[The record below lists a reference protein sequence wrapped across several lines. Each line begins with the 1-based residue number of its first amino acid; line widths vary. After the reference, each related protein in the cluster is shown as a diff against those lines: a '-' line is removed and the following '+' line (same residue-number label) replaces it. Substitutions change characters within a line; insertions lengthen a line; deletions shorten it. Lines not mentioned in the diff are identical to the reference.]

1 MKVSRS
7 KTEYLCING
16 ENDDETVK
24 MEDIKVPRVKEFKYL
39 GSTVQ
44 ESGGCK
50 REVRKRVQAGW
61 NGWRRVSGVICD
73 KRLPARVKGKVYSS
87 VVRPAMVYG
96 RDTVAVT
103 KKQVEEMEVAEMKM
117 LRFTMGVTRK
127 DKIRNEHIRS
137 TVKVERLGMKMREG
151 RLRWYGHVMSCHEER
166 PRVCRKKD
174 NGNGI
179 TRKEEKRETK
189 EKIFRCGKRRY
200 EGSWCE
206 GDGH

>member
-1 MKVSRS
+1 
-7 KTEYLCING
+7 
-16 ENDDETVK
+16 
-24 MEDIKVPRVKEFKYL
+24 MEWMEKSI
-39 GSTVQ
+39 GSNLRQ
-44 ESGGCK
+44 E
-50 REVRKRVQAGW
+50 V
-61 NGWRRVSGVICD
+61 
-73 KRLPARVKGKVYSS
+73 PARVKRKVYSS

-96 RDTVAVT
+96 LETVAVT
-103 KKQVEEMEVAEMKM
+103 KKQVEEMEIAEMKM

-137 TVKVERLGMKMREG
+137 TVKVERLGVKMREVV
-151 RLRWYGHVMSCHEER
+151 WTCHEER

-174 NGNGI
+174 DGNGV

-189 EKIFRCGKRRY
+189 EKIFRCSKRRY